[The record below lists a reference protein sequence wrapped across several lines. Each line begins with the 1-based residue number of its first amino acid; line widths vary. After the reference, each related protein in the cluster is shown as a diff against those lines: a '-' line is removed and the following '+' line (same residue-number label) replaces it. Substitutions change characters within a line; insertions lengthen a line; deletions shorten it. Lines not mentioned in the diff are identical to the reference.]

1 MLVAR
6 VKLTE
11 LSSNRPKMGFS
22 VKGKGE
28 APYMEGECRMTVF
41 DATSNARFFDYR
53 SGDGRLCAPHPRLP
67 YSERGHYHGPA
78 PQRFNLS
85 VFQDISLN
93 QWMAL

>member
-41 DATSNARFFDYR
+41 DATCNARFFDYR
-53 SGDGRLCAPHPRLP
+53 SGDVGYVPRTLGYHIQNAGTTTARL
-67 YSERGHYHGPA
+67 
-78 PQRFNLS
+78 
-85 VFQDISLN
+85 LN
-93 QWMAL
+93 VLTFRSFRIFH